1 MNETVQR
8 LVDAI
13 KTGDA
18 IATENAFADAMAE
31 KLSSKIEDLRVN
43 IAQSMFV
50 QPEAQVQEELVISED
65 EWDALSEEEKS
76 QYDIIEEGMMDTEG
90 KVVKKVA
97 KKGYSK

>member
-50 QPEAQVQEELVISED
+50 QPEAQVQEEVIISED
-65 EWDALSEEEKS
+65 EWDALSEEEKA
-76 QYDIIEEGMMDTEG
+76 QYDIIEEGMMDTDG

>member
-18 IATENAFADAMAE
+18 IATEQAFADAMAE
-31 KLSSKIEDLRVN
+31 KLAGKIDDLRVN
-43 IAQSMFV
+43 IAQNMFV
-50 QPEAQVQEELVISED
+50 QPEEQVQEETIMTED
-65 EWDALSEEEKS
+65 EWDALSEEQQAE
-76 QYDIIEEGMMDTEG
+76 YDIIEEGMMNSEG

-97 KKGYSK
+97 KKGY